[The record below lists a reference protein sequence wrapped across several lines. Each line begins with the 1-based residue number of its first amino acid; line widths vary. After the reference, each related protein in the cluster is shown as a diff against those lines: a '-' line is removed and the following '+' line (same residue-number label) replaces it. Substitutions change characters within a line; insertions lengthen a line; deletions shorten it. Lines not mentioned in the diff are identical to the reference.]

1 MDLFILRHGEAGKH
15 STSLDDYKRSLTNLG
30 RKEMEKIGQSLKKFG
45 IEFDHVFTSSL
56 PRSIETTEIILK
68 YVKSKKNDKLDE
80 LRPEGNKL
88 LLYQKLSK
96 LKRDSTVLLVGHE
109 PYLSDMISE
118 TISGTL
124 NCKIDLK
131 KAGLARINVIS
142 FSPKMTGELRWLL
155 TPKLL
160 KKMT

>member
-1 MDLFILRHGEAGKH
+1 MDLFVLRHGEAGKH
-15 STSLDDYKRSLTNLG
+15 SASPDDHKRSLTNVG
-30 RKEMEKIGQSLKKFG
+30 RKEIEKVGQSLKNLN
-45 IEFDHVFTSSL
+45 IEFDHIFTSSL
-56 PRSIETTEIILK
+56 SRSIETAEIILK
-68 YVKSKKNDKLDE
+68 YAKSKKNDKLEE

-88 LLYQKLSK
+88 FLYQKLSK
-96 LKRDSTVLLVGHE
+96 LKRDSTVLLIGHE
-109 PYLSDMISE
+109 PYLSDVISE
-118 TISGTL
+118 AISGIP

-142 FSPKMTGELRWLL
+142 FVPKINGELRWLL